1 MGRMED
7 GIRELNARR
16 EKALQM
22 GGADQVAAQHARGR
36 LTARERIDKL
46 IEPGSWR
53 EYGMLNLSERPEM
66 RDRTATD
73 GRIVGIG
80 KINGRKV
87 HITADDRTVL
97 GGSDGFVACFRKR
110 PRLVE
115 LFTKKG
121 YPEVVL
127 GDNLGGLRLPDG
139 MGSALMSR
147 SPMLG
152 EFFKAPR
159 QVPRISAIMGEC
171 FGEPSWMASLSDF
184 VVMVKG
190 TAMGAAGPRI
200 LKEAIGEEISPQELG
215 SWELR
220 YKQTGEVD
228 AVADND
234 EQALEIVKEY
244 LSYMPSHN
252 GEEPPIVP
260 TDDPL
265 DRQIEDVNRVVPDDM
280 QRGYDMHRLIKRIV
294 DDGKYFETK
303 AEFGKSLI
311 TCLARIGGRV
321 VGFIANNPFFDAGAP
336 SVQSCEKACHFIC
349 LCDSFNIPLIH
360 LADVPGMFPGSVSE
374 KQKLPGK
381 IIDWLEAQYT
391 ATVPKLS
398 IIIRKSYGIGYNV
411 MLQPCMSADFVVA
424 WPTAS
429 ISFVDPTIGVE
440 LVYGRRLD
448 QSPNREQEKQRLIEE
463 WSTDAAPWGAAEQG
477 YFDDVIDP
485 RDTRRWLADTL
496 DVIAGYRNNFIGEH
510 KLAVW
515 PTTF

>member
-1 MGRMED
+1 MED
-7 GIRELNARR
+7 GIRELYERR

-22 GGADQVAAQHARGR
+22 GGADQVEAQHARGR

-66 RDRTATD
+66 RDRTAAD
-73 GRIVGIG
+73 GRIEGIG
-80 KINGRKV
+80 IIDGRKV
-87 HITADDRTVL
+87 HVTADDRTVL
-97 GGSDGFVACFRKR
+97 GGSDGYVACFRKR

-115 LFTKKG
+115 LFAKKG

-139 MGSALMSR
+139 MGSAGMSR
-147 SPMLG
+147 APLPA
-152 EFFKAPR
+152 ELVNNPR
-159 QVPRISAIMGEC
+159 QVPRVAAIMGEC
-171 FGEPSWMASLSDF
+171 FGEPSWIASAADF

-190 TAMGAAGPRI
+190 AAMGAAGPRI
-200 LKEAIGEEISPQELG
+200 LKEAIAEEITPWELG

-228 AVADND
+228 AIAEND
-234 EQALEIVKEY
+234 EQALEIIRQF
-244 LSYMPSHN
+244 LAYMPSHN

-260 TDDPL
+260 TSDPL
-265 DRQIEDVNRVVPDDM
+265 DRRIEDANKVVPDDM
-280 QRGYDMHRLIKRIV
+280 QRGYDMRRLIKRIV
-294 DDGKYFETK
+294 DDGKYFELK
-303 AEFGKSLI
+303 PEFGKSLI

-336 SVQSCEKACHFIC
+336 SVQSCEKACSFIC

-360 LADVPGMFPGSVSE
+360 LGDVPGMFPGSVSE

-381 IIDWLEAQYT
+381 IINWLEAQAI

-411 MLQPCMSADFVVA
+411 MLQPCMTADFVVA

-429 ISFVDPTIGVE
+429 ISFVDPVIGVE
-440 LVYGRRLD
+440 LVYGRKLD
-448 QSPNREQEKQRLIEE
+448 EAPNRDEEKQRLIKE
-463 WSTDAAPWGAAEQG
+463 WATDAAPWGAAEQG

-485 RDTRRWLADTL
+485 RDTRKWLAETL
-496 DVIAGYRNNFIGEH
+496 DVIAGYKHNLIGEH